1 MRVMG
6 EVGVVLES
14 WEFLWV
20 SLPGNICYSV
30 AAPDNINTH
39 PRPFGG
45 QRGRGGGRADPE
57 EQRLCGGQS
66 RTGVVQ
72 GLLTL

>member
-1 MRVMG
+1 MRVMA
-6 EVGVVLES
+6 EVGVVLGV
-14 WEFLWV
+14 LWG

-45 QRGRGGGRADPE
+45 QRGGGGGRADPE
-57 EQRLCGGQS
+57 EQAVRGSEQDRGS
-66 RTGVVQ
+66 Q